1 MNLFFYET
9 FLSSVSLLNLREKD
23 EYRIEKHI
31 VFLSEKKELKFLIFL
46 DKFDK
51 FKKKKKIN
59 NFYYSSGRGI
69 PWLFQR

>member
-51 FKKKKKIN
+51 FKKKKEK
-59 NFYYSSGRGI
+59 
-69 PWLFQR
+69 